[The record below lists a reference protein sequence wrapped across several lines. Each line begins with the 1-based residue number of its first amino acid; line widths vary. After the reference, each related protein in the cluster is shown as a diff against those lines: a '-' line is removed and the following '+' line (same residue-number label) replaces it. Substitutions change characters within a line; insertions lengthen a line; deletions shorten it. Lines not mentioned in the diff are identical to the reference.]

1 MFRDLIG
8 RTVVMLSLATG
19 LVALSIAFDLP
30 RTGASAGAAA
40 GAGHGDGGHGA
51 DAVPHTPI
59 TSEADFLAGM
69 IPHHQE
75 AVDVARVVLERGE
88 RAEVRALARD
98 IVTTQAGEIAALRA
112 WLADGYPE
120 APPAA
125 YAPMMRALT
134 GLAPSEVD
142 LVFVT
147 DMIRHHEMAVAMAE
161 EALALDPAPRPEVA
175 ALAREVVRVQAGEI
189 ATLRGWLEDWG
200 ATAPADQTAGP

>member
-1 MFRDLIG
+1 VFRDLIG
-8 RTVVMLSLATG
+8 RTVLLLSVATG

-51 DAVPHTPI
+51 GTALHARI
-59 TSEADFLAGM
+59 TSEADFIAGM

-75 AVDVARVVLERGE
+75 AVDVAREVVERGE

-98 IVTTQAGEIAALRA
+98 IVTTQADEIATLGG
-112 WLADGYPE
+112 WLAAWYPG
-120 APPAA
+120 APPAP
-125 YAPMMRALT
+125 YAPMMRSLT
-134 GLAPSEVD
+134 GLTPSEVD

-175 ALAREVVRVQAGEI
+175 ALAREVARVQAEEI
-189 ATLRGWLEDWG
+189 TTLRGWLEDWG
-200 ATAPADQTAGP
+200 APVPAGETGAQ

>member
-8 RTVVMLSLATG
+8 RTVLLLSLATA
-19 LVALSIAFDLP
+19 LVAVSIAVDLP
-30 RTGASAGAAA
+30 RAGTDGGAAA
-40 GAGHGDGGHGA
+40 GAGHGDGGHGVGA
-51 DAVPHTPI
+51 APHAPI
-59 TSEADFLAGM
+59 TSEADFIAGM

-75 AVDVARVVLERGE
+75 AVDVAREVAERGE

-98 IVTTQAGEIAALRA
+98 IVITQEDEIAVLRG

-120 APPAA
+120 AQPAP

-142 LVFVT
+142 VVFVS

-175 ALAREVVRVQAGEI
+175 ALAREVARAQSEEI

-200 ATAPADQTAGP
+200 APVPAAQTGGP